1 MLNDL
6 TLTIKEAAR
15 ILGKPEQ
22 TIRLGLQQGVLPF
35 GAAILNEKQ
44 YSYIIFKKKLE
55 DYVGNIES
63 YLGGWNESFKCWLVQ
78 DTNYSKENF
87 GN

>member
-6 TLTIKEAAR
+6 TLTIKEAAK

-55 DYVGNIES
+55 DYVGNVES
-63 YLGGWNESFKCWLVQ
+63 YLGGWNGSFKLV
-78 DTNYSKENF
+78 
-87 GN
+87 

>member
-1 MLNDL
+1 MLSDF
-6 TLTIKEAAR
+6 TLTIKEAAK

-44 YSYIIFKKKLE
+44 YSYIIFRKKLE
-55 DYVGNIES
+55 DYVGSVES
-63 YLGGWNESFKCWLVQ
+63 YLGG
-78 DTNYSKENF
+78 
-87 GN
+87 

>member
-6 TLTIKEAAR
+6 TLTIKEAAK

-35 GAAILNEKQ
+35 GAAILNKKE

-55 DYVGNIES
+55 DYVGNVES
-63 YLGGWNESFKCWLVQ
+63 YLGGWNESFK
-78 DTNYSKENF
+78 Y
-87 GN
+87 